1 MNIFRSSRLEIFFKI
16 NAQKNFTIFC
26 IKKSLQ
32 HICFPVNIKKFLRTA
47 FLKNFSGGCFC
58 IILKVTKGTV
68 MQIEKAPI
76 QDRLCISKASWKFRI
91 STIYSFSIIYP
102 WNLLFFEKVANF
114 LRVSIVFSVYKKTLR
129 LNNLK
134 IITAMN
140 VKIWVFVICVK
151 AIIYLSLYNLY
162 DCTFKQLF
170 RKGYF

>member
-32 HICFPVNIKKFLRTA
+32 HICFPVNIKKFLRAA

-76 QDRLCISKASWKFRI
+76 QDRLCISKAS
-91 STIYSFSIIYP
+91 
-102 WNLLFFEKVANF
+102 
-114 LRVSIVFSVYKKTLR
+114 
-129 LNNLK
+129 
-134 IITAMN
+134 
-140 VKIWVFVICVK
+140 
-151 AIIYLSLYNLY
+151 
-162 DCTFKQLF
+162 
-170 RKGYF
+170 